1 MPVVLKNDAYG
12 YLSSAITDSATS
24 IALTTG
30 TGANFPSL
38 GATDYF
44 YATIYQTSGV
54 SEIVKVT
61 ARAGDTLTVVRA
73 QEGTNAL
80 AFPAASRVE
89 LRVTAQSILDAIAGG
104 GGGGGSGTV
113 TSVNVLG
120 GTTGLTTSGGPVTT
134 SGSITL
140 GGVLGTA
147 NGGTGQTSFS
157 SGQLLIGN
165 ASGGLTKSTLTAG
178 SGITVTNGD
187 GVITVASAGGAGT
200 GDVVGPASANDN
212 GIVRFDGTGG
222 KVIQNSAVYID
233 DSNRVIVGNPTS
245 ATLTAT
251 TAPQMQVHGTNT
263 ATSSY
268 MAARYAADATMPYV
282 FTAKSRNA
290 TAGSHTIL
298 QDNDGLGG
306 IAMFGSDG
314 TTFVRGAEIYAEVD
328 GTPSSGSIPAALV
341 FRVNGTVEKF
351 RIWSSGLLTDDKGN
365 LRAIPQSG
373 VAKTGSYTLATT
385 DVGRYILLNSGGSVV
400 IPDSVF
406 QTGDEVTVFNDT
418 SGSITI
424 TCNITTAYISGTNTD
439 RSSVTL
445 ATRGRVDILFINA
458 TTCVLSGSVT

>member
-61 ARAGDTLTVVRA
+61 ARSGDTLTVVRA

-233 DSNRVIVGNPTS
+233 DSNRIVTGNPTNVN
-245 ATLTAT
+245 LTAT
-251 TAPQMQVHGTNT
+251 IVPQVQALGVNT
-263 ATSSY
+263 STSAF
-268 MAARYAADATMPYV
+268 MAARYSANAGMTWFY
-282 FTAKSRNA
+282 TAKSRNA
-290 TAGSHTIL
+290 SVGSHTVL

-314 TTFVRGAEIYAEVD
+314 TNFVAGGEIYAEVN
-328 GTPSSGSIPAALV
+328 GTPSSGSMPSDMV
-341 FRVNGTVEKF
+341 FRVNGVEKF
-351 RIWSSGLLTDDKGN
+351 RIFNDGLLSDDKGN